1 MTLLLSGEV
10 KLILFETLQYL
21 IKILLVIVVLKKGI
35 LYDRN
40 KVKIITYKKSFGMNV
55 KIVRN
60 KIN

>member
-35 LYDRN
+35 LYLET
-40 KVKIITYKKSFGMNV
+40 K
-55 KIVRN
+55 
-60 KIN
+60 